1 MNQPITIRHSRDNGL
16 SPLLESPHHLS
27 SHEVIEERGFGRRL
41 LDRIRDNIKEVRD
54 VILTILFLGHAFM
67 FMLLRDI
74 RDGHNFFPGSRL
86 GGWLAS
92 SLADE
97 T

>member
-1 MNQPITIRHSRDNGL
+1 VRGVARQNPPHD
-16 SPLLESPHHLS
+16 PHHLS
-27 SHEVIEERGFGRRL
+27 SHEVIEERGIGRRL
-41 LDRIRDNIKEVRD
+41 LDRIRDYIDAARNF
-54 VILTILFLGHAFM
+54 ILAILFMGFWGM
-67 FMLLRDI
+67 NMLLEDI
-74 RDGHNFFPGSRL
+74 RDGHNFFPGWRL